1 MGRILKLPSAVKE
14 FKQIYGKK
22 TNIQIEKK
30 QNTFY
35 LLANLDVDDVIIVN
49 IKFEV

>member
-1 MGRILKLPSAVKE
+1 ME

-22 TNIQIEKK
+22 VNIQIEKK

-35 LLANLDVDDVIIVN
+35 LLANLDANDVILVN
-49 IKFEV
+49 IIFKI